1 MIPTQLGQQLGL
13 GTRNTPCVLTCA
25 LPYRYNELMSDAA
38 YVDSVLAKGA
48 ATANETAQRTLD
60 NCKDAMGF
68 VVPGLSK

>member
-1 MIPTQLGQQLGL
+1 VYSDFYYAPTHTFYLP
-13 GTRNTPCVLTCA
+13 PC
-25 LPYRYNELMSDAA
+25 RYNELMSDVG